1 MPKKERIHAE
11 LGYDREGKMVLNL
24 TNTNDSGLTLADIH
38 NKLVNLYGGGIYA
51 VIVNAN
57 SGELVDKISTVTAY
71 DACDLLCDD
80 DEEGDEEGDDQ

>member
-80 DEEGDEEGDDQ
+80 DEEGDDQ